1 MSMKTMRGFIDP
13 YTLGFLIAAAVG
25 AMGVHTDA
33 KVQQAQA
40 NAQFQQASAPQ
51 QGQVQPVNAV
61 YMTNQQ

>member
-40 NAQFQQASAPQ
+40 NVQQASAPQ

>member
-1 MSMKTMRGFIDP
+1 MSMKKMRGFIDP

-40 NAQFQQASAPQ
+40 NVQQASAPQ